1 MVLPLFP
8 SCRRRQLGQ
17 TESGARWSSL
27 LPAGAQMMQPGPTSG
42 FLQGS
47 GFPSEDPHYRPKEE
61 TTYEKTRTTIGRP
74 AGSPLKIP

>member
-1 MVLPLFP
+1 MNGSSSLSLLQEAPAWPDV
-8 SCRRRQLGQ
+8 
-17 TESGARWSSL
+17 ARWSSL